1 MTMSKC
7 RIILIVTVILVL
19 AHQSKGQNA
28 RHFSNDTLVFQKIS
42 NSSQRFEIP
51 LNDYSVFIKKINGK
65 KKQVIIT
72 SYTDSTL
79 HVKAYSFNKGEERKE
94 KRKRLASVYTDT
106 TLTATHIDSLTKL
119 VMYSVHDTIDISS
132 IEKIVVYNGN
142 RSSMKRVL
150 KITEWSAVTWL
161 LVGIP
166 ALALFQSA
174 AYFVVWTAVGVTI
187 VVVSLITENK
197 KIKFSKWEI
206 LK

>member
-1 MTMSKC
+1 MTMSMC
-7 RIILIVTVILVL
+7 RIILFATVILVL
-19 AHQSKGQNA
+19 AHQSNGQNS
-28 RHFSNDTLVFQKIS
+28 RHFANDTLVFQKIS

-51 LNDYSVFIKKINGK
+51 LNDYSVFLKQINGK

-94 KRKRLASVYTDT
+94 KRKRLASIYSDT
-106 TLTATHIDSLTKL
+106 TLTASLIDSLTTQ

-132 IEKIVVYNGN
+132 IDEIVVYNGN
-142 RSSMKRVL
+142 RPSMKRVL

-161 LVGIP
+161 LVGMP
-166 ALALFQSA
+166 AIALFQSV
-174 AYFVVWTAVGVTI
+174 AYFVAWTAVGLTI

-197 KIKFSKWEI
+197 KIKFNKWEI

>member
-1 MTMSKC
+1 MSMC
-7 RIILIVTVILVL
+7 RIILFATLILVL
-19 AHQSKGQNA
+19 AHVSNGQNS

-51 LNDYSVFIKKINGK
+51 LHEYSVSLKQINGK

-79 HVKAYSFNKGEERKE
+79 HVKVYSFNKGEERKE
-94 KRKRLASVYTDT
+94 KRKKLASIYSDT
-106 TLTATHIDSLTKL
+106 TLTATLIDSLSKL
-119 VMYSVHDTIDISS
+119 VLYSVQDTIDISS

-142 RSSMKRVL
+142 RPNMKRVL
-150 KITEWSAVTWL
+150 KISEWSAVTWL
-161 LVGIP
+161 LVGMP
-166 ALALFQSA
+166 AIALFQSA
-174 AYFVVWTAVGVTI
+174 AYVVTWTAVGVTI